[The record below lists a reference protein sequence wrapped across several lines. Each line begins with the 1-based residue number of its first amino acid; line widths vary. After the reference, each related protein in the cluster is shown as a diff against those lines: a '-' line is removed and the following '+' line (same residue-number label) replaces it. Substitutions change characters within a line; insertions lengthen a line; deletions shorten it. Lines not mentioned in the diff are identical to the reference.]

1 MKVIC
6 YMQPH
11 RGGGIGRHGI
21 EMVRRL
27 LRYPGISGKIVAS
40 RWQVQ
45 NNPRF
50 ADEMAGLPIETHW
63 FPEMSL
69 ERSWKL
75 VSWPQ
80 LPCEQTGFDIVYGP
94 AEVRFPRSGIP
105 NMVTVHDAQA
115 FESDLPWSRTLEHRL
130 FRAKWLYWLPKVC
143 REASCVVTVS
153 EYSRQRLSEVL
164 QIDPARICVVGNGV
178 SDVFFRGQQD
188 TTVETDNTIVIIGGL
203 RTKKGAAAT
212 LAVAERLRLSG
223 SPLVIEIYGQHDR
236 EWASRAGRYSNV
248 RLFGY
253 VSDAVLASKLKKAV
267 ALLFLSL
274 YEGFGIPAIEA
285 MAAGTPAVV
294 SNRASLP
301 EIVGQAGIQVNDEAP
316 ETVADVLEQLRT
328 DMAMRQ
334 ALIAKG
340 FARASDFTWDACVD
354 RLVSAMTRIVRPD
367 CLPHDEVASGVQS

>member
-11 RGGGIGRHGI
+11 RGGGIGRHGV

-27 LRYPGISGKIVAS
+27 LRRPNISGKIVAS
-40 RWQVQ
+40 YWQVRH
-45 NNPRF
+45 NSRF
-50 ADEMAGLPIETHW
+50 LNEMAGLPLETHW
-63 FPEMSL
+63 LPEMSL
-69 ERSWKL
+69 ERLWKL
-75 VSWPQ
+75 ASWPRFPGNQ
-80 LPCEQTGFDIVYGP
+80 DGYDILYGP
-94 AEVRFPRSGIP
+94 AEVRFPKSSVP

-115 FESDLPWSRTLEHRL
+115 FETDLPWSRTVEHRL

-153 EYSRQRLSEVL
+153 EFSKRRLSEFL

-178 SDVFFRGQQD
+178 SDVFFRDQATRAG
-188 TTVETDNTIVIIGGL
+188 VPENVVVVIGGL

-212 LAVAERLRLSG
+212 LKVADRLRKIG
-223 SPLVIEIYGQHDR
+223 SPLTIELYGQHDR
-236 EWASRAGRYSNV
+236 EWVRRAAQHPNV

-253 VSDAVLASKLKKAV
+253 VDDAVLATKLKNSV

-294 SNRASLP
+294 ADRASLP
-301 EIVGQAGIQVNDEAP
+301 EIVGQAGILVNDEIP
-316 ETVADVLEQLRT
+316 EDVAQVLETLRT
-328 DMAMRQ
+328 DEPMRQ
-334 ALIAKG
+334 QLIQRG
-340 FARASDFTWDACVD
+340 YARASHYSWDACVD
-354 RLVSAMTRIVRPD
+354 RLMEAMEQFAR
-367 CLPHDEVASGVQS
+367 H